1 MTGLSGDDYV
11 LRDSVP
17 EWLPAPIRRW
27 LRDLTYNEW
36 HMVVL
41 GLIGLPIGGAWATGG
56 PIVRT
61 LLTAFVG
68 TVIVAT
74 LHRPPEGSTP
84 TSRLL
89 GRESWYFTV
98 PFTLFVTLGWLCT
111 RLLL

>member
-17 EWLPAPIRRW
+17 DWLPAPIRRW

-56 PIVRT
+56 PLVRT
-61 LLTAFVG
+61 LLTLIG
-68 TVIVAT
+68 VAIT
-74 LHRPPEGSTP
+74 IIALYRVQNATSTA
-84 TSRLL
+84 RLL
-89 GRESWYFTV
+89 SRETWYFAV
-98 PFTLFVTLGWLCT
+98 PFVLFVTLGWLCT